1 MGHYL
6 TELDLSAT
14 QTDAL
19 LTSAAALKA
28 ERARGALR
36 TDLAGRTVA
45 LYFEKPSVRTRV
57 SFTVGVRELGGD
69 VVELSGG
76 TTKVGKGEHPED
88 FARVLG
94 RYAHAIVARVFE
106 QQMLEDLARAAGVP
120 VVNALSDILHP
131 CQALADALT
140 IRERKGSI
148 EGLRFV
154 FVGEGNNVAASTGTL
169 LCALGAQVWVASPRG
184 YGLPDWVR
192 KRCHGLPG
200 ELHSVESVRAA
211 VEGADVLY
219 TDTWISMGREDEAE
233 ARRRIFADFRI
244 DPALLAAAP
253 DAIVMHCL
261 PAVRGEEIDTDVMQ
275 SERSAIWDQAEN
287 RLHVQKALLLRL
299 LAPSAMP

>member
-19 LTSAAALKA
+19 LTFAAALKA
-28 ERARGALR
+28 ERARGVLR
-36 TDLAGRTVA
+36 TDLAGRSVA

-200 ELHSVESVRAA
+200 ELHSVESVQGA

-219 TDTWISMGREDEAE
+219 TDTWISMGREAEAE

-244 DPALLAAAP
+244 DSALLAAAP

-299 LAPSAMP
+299 LAPSAVP